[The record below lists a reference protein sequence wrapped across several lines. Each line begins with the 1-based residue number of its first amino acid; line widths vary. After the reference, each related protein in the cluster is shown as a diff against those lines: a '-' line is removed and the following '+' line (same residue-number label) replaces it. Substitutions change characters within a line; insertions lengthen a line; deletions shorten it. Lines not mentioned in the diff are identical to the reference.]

1 MATISNTNNNQR
13 IHPHKFTL
21 WVAIASIC
29 MMFAGLTS
37 AYIVKSNQDNF
48 LEFSL
53 PNYFWFST
61 IAILLSS
68 VTMHLS
74 LKTFKA
80 RERNKYKLLISI
92 TVVLGSI
99 FAALQVEGFISLDNH
114 GIRLIGQNSNA
125 AASFL
130 LVIIGLHG
138 LHVLGGI
145 IALLV
150 MFFKSFSQKIKN
162 YNSVPLEVVSIYWH
176 FVDILWIYLLIFLIW
191 IR

>member
-1 MATISNTNNNQR
+1 MELTSTKHNQR

-21 WVAIASIC
+21 WIAIASIC

-48 LEFSL
+48 LEISL
-53 PNYFWFST
+53 PNYFWYST
-61 IAILLSS
+61 IAIVLSS
-68 VTMHLS
+68 ITIHLAT
-74 LKTFKA
+74 KAFKA
-80 RERNKYKLLISI
+80 RERNKYKLLISL
-92 TVVLGSI
+92 TAFLGI
-99 FAALQVEGFISLDNH
+99 VFASLQVMGFVNIENH
-114 GIRLIGQNSNA
+114 GISLIGNNSNA

-130 LVIIGLHG
+130 LVIIGLHA
-138 LHVLGGI
+138 LHVLGGV

-150 MFFKSFSQKIKN
+150 MFILSFSQKIKS
-162 YNSVPLEVVSIYWH
+162 YNSIPIENVSIYWH

>member
-21 WVAIASIC
+21 WIAIGSIC

-53 PNYFWFST
+53 PNYFWYST
-61 IAILLSS
+61 IAIVLSS
-68 VTMHLS
+68 LTMHLS

-92 TVVLGSI
+92 TVVLGLI
-99 FAALQVEGFISLDNH
+99 FAALQFEGFMSLNNH
-114 GIRLIGQNSNA
+114 GIKLIGQNSNA
-125 AASFL
+125 AASFI
-130 LVIIGLHG
+130 LVIIGLHI
-138 LHVLGGI
+138 LHVLGGV

-150 MFFKSFSQKIKN
+150 LLIKSFSQNIKN
-162 YNSVPLEVVSIYWH
+162 YNSIPLEVVSIYWH